1 MESRQMF
8 IVRMYHKD
16 ATETTFKN
24 AANVTVAPTGKI
36 VVNKRFFMI
45 HQEGDCKGHERL
57 DIYFDSII
65 KEIGKC
71 ESCKDKKIEIYRTV

>member
-1 MESRQMF
+1 MEGRQMF

-36 VVNKRFFMI
+36 IVKKDFFMI
-45 HQEGDCKGHERL
+45 HQEGDCKGHEKL
-57 DIYFDSII
+57 EIYFKSII
-65 KEIGKC
+65 EEIGKC
-71 ESCKDKKIEIYRTV
+71 EICKNKKIEIYRTV